1 VPLVGA
7 LRAWID
13 ELRPQVE
20 PKSQLGQAL
29 GYLHRQWERLTAFLR
44 DPLMEMTNNEVEG
57 DLRTWI
63 LNRKTWLFV
72 GHDESAGRA
81 AAALT
86 LIVTC
91 KKLGIQPRRYL
102 RETLAKILGGEK
114 DLTALLP
121 ETYAALQAERAAPAA
136 AA

>member
-1 VPLVGA
+1 M
-7 LRAWID
+7 RA
-13 ELRPQVE
+13 P
-20 PKSQLGQAL
+20 
-29 GYLHRQWERLTAFLR
+29 
-44 DPLMEMTNNEVEG
+44 M
-57 DLRTWI
+57 
-63 LNRKTWLFV
+63 LFV

-121 ETYAALQAERAAPAA
+121 ETYAVQADVPLRPLRRSPTLAASRSDLTSRPTHSPSPG
-136 AA
+136 